1 MEVVMKKLLLC
12 LFIGC
17 IYADGVSS
25 LAQFL
30 QTRNNS
36 ISANFTQTVIGHKKN
51 QISKGYMEIS
61 RPNKFRWQYDNQG
74 SNIGQLIVSD
84 GKTVYVVDRDLQQVT
99 YKTLGQ
105 TLDKSPA
112 VLLAGSSDIAKM
124 YIVTNMPNINDIEW
138 VELKPKISSDNNG
151 FQVVKMGF
159 NIKTHLIE
167 QMQFEDNFGGRSQVS
182 FRDVKVGVKFKPNE
196 FTYVVP
202 SSYDVID
209 SN

>member
-1 MEVVMKKLLLC
+1 MKKLLLC

-17 IYADGVSS
+17 SYADGVSS

-182 FRDVKVGVKFKPNE
+182 FREVKVGVKFKPNE

>member
-1 MEVVMKKLLLC
+1 MKKLLLC